1 MSTRG
6 IRNCNPAN
14 IRKGSNWKGL
24 RAKQTDKAF
33 CQFTEMKWGVRA
45 LLCLLR
51 TYVQKYGLKSV
62 AQIIRRWAPPQDHNN
77 TDAYIDFV
85 VGRIS
90 YVWNKDQ
97 EFLEVRDFDADN
109 TEGTWKLFYLCKA
122 MCLVE
127 SKYELNYCL
136 FMDALR
142 LL

>member
-1 MSTRG
+1 MNTRG

-51 TYVQKYGLKSV
+51 TYVRKYGLKSV
-62 AQIIRRWAPPQDHNN
+62 AQIIRRWAPPQDHNDTN
-77 TDAYIDFV
+77 SYIEFV
-85 VGRIS
+85 VNHIS
-90 YVWNKDQ
+90 YVWDKDQ
-97 EFLEVRDFDADN
+97 VFLEARDFDADN
-109 TEGTWKLFYLCKA
+109 TEGTWKLFYLCSA
-122 MCLVE
+122 MCTME
-127 SKYELNYCL
+127 SGYYLRYDL
-136 FMDALR
+136 FMAALR